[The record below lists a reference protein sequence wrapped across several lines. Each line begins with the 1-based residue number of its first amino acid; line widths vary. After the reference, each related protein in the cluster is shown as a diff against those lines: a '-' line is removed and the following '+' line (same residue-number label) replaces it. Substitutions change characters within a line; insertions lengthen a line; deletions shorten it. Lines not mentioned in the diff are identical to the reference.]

1 MDAGKHQS
9 SGIGDRF
16 VVSAGESDCKGV
28 GCEGTFAVGDAV
40 VDGDG
45 LSVVSGE

>member
-9 SGIGDRF
+9 SGISDRF
-16 VVSAGESDCKGV
+16 VVGASESDCKGV
-28 GCEGTFAVGDAV
+28 GCEGTFAIGDAV

-45 LSVVSGE
+45 LGVVCSE